1 MLLMARTE
9 ADREDLFAELR
20 TFPLRVEWQRLEGE
34 AVVTGG
40 LRGDG
45 TVAIYFGGDPVYR
58 FDGAGRLRRA
68 WVDGALYR
76 TQGTTLARLVRERTP
91 TETVLI
97 RTDLSPEDLA
107 AFLTAMSRRIEA
119 FVRGVREGEY
129 QVRRCVPSEPEA
141 APAILDALESAVAT
155 PRLAPPIPTRPR

>member
-1 MLLMARTE
+1 MARTE

-40 LRGDG
+40 RRGDG

-68 WVDGALYR
+68 FVDGALYR
-76 TQGTTLARLVRERTP
+76 TQGTTLARLVREQTP
-91 TETVLI
+91 TETLLK
-97 RTDLSPEDLA
+97 RCDLTPQELA
-107 AFLTAMSRRIEA
+107 AWLAEMSRRIDA
-119 FVRGVREGEY
+119 FVREARLGKY
-129 QVRRCVPSEPEA
+129 QVRRCVPSQPEA
-141 APAILDALESAVAT
+141 ASAILEALESAVAT